1 MEIEQTT
8 ILIRDAI
15 RDIPKQYNM
24 NAERIRALEKERI
37 DLLHLIEL
45 VDLNAR
51 EGYKVYK
58 ELQSL
63 QKERRKLKD
72 ENELLK
78 HVKQSFSNMKG
89 QLKHLDKAIGDI
101 RNEKINLDKRS
112 YRCRSRKDLEKIINE
127 VK

>member
-8 ILIRDAI
+8 IIIRDAI
-15 RDIPKQYNM
+15 RDIPKQYNA
-24 NAERIRALEKERI
+24 NADRIRELERERI

-63 QKERRKLKD
+63 QKERRKMKD

-78 HVKQSFSNMKG
+78 HVIQSFSNMKG

>member
-15 RDIPKQYNM
+15 RDVPKQYNA
-24 NAERIRALEKERI
+24 NAERIRELEKERI

-63 QKERRKLKD
+63 QKERRKMKD

-78 HVKQSFSNMKG
+78 HVIQSFSNMKG
-89 QLKHLDKAIGDI
+89 QIKHLDKAIGDI

>member
-15 RDIPKQYNM
+15 RDIPKQYNA
-24 NAERIRALEKERI
+24 NAERIRELEKERI
-37 DLLHLIEL
+37 DLLHLIEF

-63 QKERRKLKD
+63 QKERRKMKD

-78 HVKQSFSNMKG
+78 HVIQSFSNMKG
-89 QLKHLDKAIGDI
+89 QIKHLDKAIGDI

>member
-15 RDIPKQYNM
+15 RDIPKQYNA
-24 NAERIRALEKERI
+24 NAERIRELEKERI

-63 QKERRKLKD
+63 QKERRKMKD

-78 HVKQSFSNMKG
+78 HVIQSFSNMKG
-89 QLKHLDKAIGDI
+89 QIKHLDKAIGDI